1 MHFTNNPFIQ
11 PPTIEGVEVME
22 RELLRELRQMKG
34 AARKEKPQG
43 TTYVKSRGFCYDMSQ
58 GDIAGNTMSAMIIV
72 SVGNQF
78 PFSVEVE
85 QRIRNSALADEAF
98 KVHGQLPPFVTC
110 LHKEAA
116 ADLMAT
122 ASNSLNSS
130 NVNLFRICIDS
141 PFLQCSKNYYLEKIT
156 DFFLNSEDSVGK
168 TTYKINGSLCVTFVF
183 PFYHS

>member
-1 MHFTNNPFIQ
+1 
-11 PPTIEGVEVME
+11 ME
-22 RELLRELRQMKG
+22 RELLKELRQKKG
-34 AARKEKPQG
+34 VARKEKPQG

-58 GDIAGNTMSAMIIV
+58 GDIAGNTMCAMIIV

-78 PFSVEVE
+78 PFGVE

-130 NVNLFRICIDS
+130 NVNLVRICIDS
-141 PFLQCSKNYYLEKIT
+141 PFLQRSKNYYLEKIT
-156 DFFLNSEDSVGK
+156 DFFLNSEDPVGK
-168 TTYKINGSLCVTFVF
+168 TTYRRFSW
-183 PFYHS
+183 